1 MRRLGRKLNKS
12 PELQIM
18 STHVVVVGT
27 VVVLSGGARVVVFGA
42 TVDVVVKISGI
53 TGRTFSLSSEGA
65 AKNEIKCK

>member
-1 MRRLGRKLNKS
+1 
-12 PELQIM
+12 M

-65 AKNEIKCK
+65 AKNGIKCK